1 MNSMQGIIVKTLSG
15 FYYVKTEN
23 GVYTCKARGIMRKT
37 GDSPLCGDRVEI
49 TVNEAD
55 KTGVVE
61 EILTRKNFLTRPPV
75 ANIDKVF
82 IVSSYSTPKP
92 NYYIIDTLIAICEY
106 KGIEPIIVFNKA
118 DEAEDNEFAECYKSV
133 GYKTY
138 VTSAKKG
145 EGTKELQEEFK
156 SCVSVLV
163 GNSGVGKSSLLN
175 CFASTD
181 AKTGEVSEK
190 LGRGRHTTRHT
201 EIYELSS
208 GGYVVDTP
216 GFSEIEALK
225 NDYTFKENLE
235 YYFKEFEEY
244 IPNCRFTGCSHTSE
258 KGCAVI
264 EAVNAGLI
272 KPSRHEN
279 YKNLYNELKN
289 LKKWNFKD

>member
-1 MNSMQGIIVKTLSG
+1 MQGIIVKTLSG

-23 GVYTCKARGIMRKT
+23 GIYTCKSRGVMRKT
-37 GDSPLCGDRVEI
+37 GETLLCGDRVKI
-49 TVNEAD
+49 TVNDTD

-61 EILTRKNFLTRPPV
+61 AICPRKNFLTRPPV
-75 ANIDKVF
+75 ANIDKAF

-106 KGIEPIIVFNKA
+106 KGIEPVIVFNKS
-118 DEAEDNEFAECYKSV
+118 DEAKDNEFAECYKKV

-138 VTSAKKG
+138 VTSAK
-145 EGTKELQEEFK
+145 EGLGVEELQNEFL
-156 SCVSVLV
+156 SCVSVLI

-175 CFASTD
+175 HFTETE

-201 EIYELSS
+201 EIYELKC

-225 NDYTFKENLE
+225 NDYSFKENLE
-235 YYFKEFEEY
+235 FYFKEFEEH
-244 IPNCRFTGCSHTSE
+244 IPHCKFTGCSHTGE

-264 EAVNAGLI
+264 EAVNNGEI
-272 KPSRHEN
+272 KSSRHEN
-279 YKNLYNELKN
+279 YKILYNELKS
-289 LKKWNFKD
+289 LKKWNFESK

>member
-1 MNSMQGIIVKTLSG
+1 MQGIIVKTLSG

-23 GVYTCKARGIMRKT
+23 GIYTCKARGVMRKT
-37 GDSPLCGDRVEI
+37 GETLLCGDRVEI
-49 TVNEAD
+49 TVNDTD

-61 EILTRKNFLTRPPV
+61 AICPRKNFLTRPPV
-75 ANIDKVF
+75 ANIDKAF

-106 KGIEPIIVFNKA
+106 KGIEPVIVFNKS
-118 DEAEDNEFAECYKSV
+118 DEAEDNEFAECYKKV

-138 VTSAKKG
+138 VTSAK
-145 EGTKELQEEFK
+145 EGLGVEELQDEFL
-156 SCVSVLV
+156 SCVSVLI

-175 CFASTD
+175 HFTETE

-201 EIYELSS
+201 EIYELKC

-225 NDYTFKENLE
+225 NDYSFKENLE
-235 YYFKEFEEY
+235 FYFKEFEEH
-244 IPNCRFTGCSHTSE
+244 IPYCKFTGCSHTGE

-264 EAVNAGLI
+264 EAVKNKEI
-272 KPSRHEN
+272 KSSRHEN
-279 YKNLYNELKN
+279 YKILYNELKS
-289 LKKWNFKD
+289 LKKWNFESK